1 MFEAIRAAVISPW
14 IRRWLLTA
22 PTSWRTLSE
31 PPSGPASAV
40 VAGPDPDRILLI
52 GAGIAMGYGTASH
65 ELALP
70 GRIARQV
77 SERTGRGVH
86 IDVVASEDLTVD
98 TALDVLTVAR
108 LREVDV
114 IITTPGTLESLLLMP
129 GPTWRE
135 RVEYL
140 LDHFS
145 LNAPASL
152 RVLCV
157 AAPEMSKVV
166 RMPRLL
172 GWLIDRSARRLNSAL
187 EASCADRTYA
197 QFVPFRPTER
207 AGRDGTG
214 RTYELWATLLA
225 PSVAAALQENQTV
238 SR

>member
-1 MFEAIRAAVISPW
+1 MFDALRIAVISPW
-14 IRRWLLTA
+14 IERWLLTA

-31 PPSGPASAV
+31 PDGGPASAV
-40 VAGPDPDRILLI
+40 AVGPDPDRILLI

-65 ELALP
+65 DLALP

-77 SERTGRGVH
+77 SERTGRGVR

-98 TALDVLTVAR
+98 SALEILTVAR

-129 GPTWRE
+129 GSTWRS

-145 LNAPASL
+145 ANAPASL
-152 RVLCV
+152 QVLCV
-157 AAPEMSKVV
+157 AAPEMSKIV

-172 GWLIDRSARRLNSAL
+172 GWLTDFSARRLNAAL
-187 EASCADRTYA
+187 EAACTGRPNV

-207 AGRDGTG
+207 AGRGGTG
-214 RTYELWATLLA
+214 RTYERWATLLA
-225 PSVAAALQENQTV
+225 PFVANALEENQTV
-238 SR
+238 SS